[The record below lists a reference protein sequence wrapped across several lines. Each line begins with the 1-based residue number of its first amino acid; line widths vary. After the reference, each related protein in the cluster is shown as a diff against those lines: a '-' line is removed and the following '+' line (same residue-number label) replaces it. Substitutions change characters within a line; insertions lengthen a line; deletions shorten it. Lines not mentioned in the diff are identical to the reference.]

1 MKSKLCKTAAKVGMN
16 IKLERIKKHMT
27 QNHLAELSN
36 LSRSAMS
43 AIENGYSSPTVD
55 TVDAIA
61 KALGVELHKLFI
73 FKD

>member
-27 QNHLAELSN
+27 QNYLAELSN

-61 KALGVELHKLFI
+61 KALGVELYKLFI